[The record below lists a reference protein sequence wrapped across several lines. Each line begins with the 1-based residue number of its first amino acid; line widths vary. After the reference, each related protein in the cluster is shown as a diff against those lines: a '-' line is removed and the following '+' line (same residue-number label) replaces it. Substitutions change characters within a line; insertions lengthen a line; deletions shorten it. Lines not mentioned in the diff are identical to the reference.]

1 MIELLHIVAY
11 IIIAALGFIV
21 GMILLCRAVHK
32 SIQRENSHEEP
43 GIVIFPVFLVLASIM
58 WPLSLLG
65 FIMLAIADDEQ
76 EKYDQRDL

>member
-1 MIELLHIVAY
+1 MRAVIVAY

-21 GMILLCRAVHK
+21 GMILLCRAVYK
-32 SIQRENSHEEP
+32 SMQRGNSQEEP
-43 GIVIFPVFLVLASIM
+43 GMVIFPVFLVLASIM

-65 FIMLAIADDEQ
+65 FIMLAIADNEQ

>member
-1 MIELLHIVAY
+1 MRAVIVAY

-32 SIQRENSHEEP
+32 SIQRENSHEET

>member
-1 MIELLHIVAY
+1 MRAVIVAY

-43 GIVIFPVFLVLASIM
+43 GIVIFPVFLVLASIT
-58 WPLSLLG
+58 WPLCLLAL
-65 FIMLAIADDEQ
+65 FVLTIKELDNEQ
-76 EKYDQRDL
+76 NNYDQRDL

>member
-1 MIELLHIVAY
+1 MRAVIVAY

-21 GMILLCRAVHK
+21 GMGILCRAVYK
-32 SIQRENSHEEP
+32 TIKRGNSCEEP
-43 GIVIFPVFLVLASIM
+43 GIVIFPVFLILASIM

-76 EKYDQRDL
+76 EKYDKRDL

>member
-1 MIELLHIVAY
+1 MRAVIMAY

-21 GMILLCRAVHK
+21 GMILLCRAVYK
-32 SIQRENSHEEP
+32 SIQRGNSQE
-43 GIVIFPVFLVLASIM
+43 GSGMVIFPVFLVLASIM

>member
-1 MIELLHIVAY
+1 MRAVIVAY
-11 IIIAALGFIV
+11 IIIADLGFIV

-32 SIQRENSHEEP
+32 SLQRENSHEEP

>member
-1 MIELLHIVAY
+1 MRAVIVAY

-76 EKYDQRDL
+76 KKYDQRDL

>member
-1 MIELLHIVAY
+1 MRAVIVAY

-43 GIVIFPVFLVLASIM
+43 GIVIFPVFLILASIM
-58 WPLSLLG
+58 WLLSLLG
-65 FIMLAIADDEQ
+65 FIMLAIADNEQ

>member
-1 MIELLHIVAY
+1 MRAVIVAY

-32 SIQRENSHEEP
+32 SIQRGNLHEEP
-43 GIVIFPVFLVLASIM
+43 GIVIFPVFLILASIM

-76 EKYDQRDL
+76 KKYDQRDL

>member
-1 MIELLHIVAY
+1 MRAVIVAY

-32 SIQRENSHEEP
+32 SIQRGNSHEEP
-43 GIVIFPVFLVLASIM
+43 GIVIFPVFLILASIM

-76 EKYDQRDL
+76 KKYDQRDL

>member
-1 MIELLHIVAY
+1 MRAVIVAY

-32 SIQRENSHEEP
+32 SIQRGNSQEEP
-43 GIVIFPVFLVLASIM
+43 GIVIFPVFLILASIM
-58 WPLSLLG
+58 WPLSILG

>member
-1 MIELLHIVAY
+1 MRAVIVAY

-32 SIQRENSHEEP
+32 SIQRENSHDEP
-43 GIVIFPVFLVLASIM
+43 GLVIFPVFLVLASIM

>member
-1 MIELLHIVAY
+1 MRAVIVAY

-43 GIVIFPVFLVLASIM
+43 GIVIFPVFLVLVSIM

-76 EKYDQRDL
+76 KKYDQRDL

>member
-1 MIELLHIVAY
+1 MRAVIVAY

-43 GIVIFPVFLVLASIM
+43 GIVIFPVFLILASIM

-65 FIMLAIADDEQ
+65 FIMLAIADNEQ

>member
-1 MIELLHIVAY
+1 MRAVIVAY
-11 IIIAALGFIV
+11 IIIAALGFRV

>member
-1 MIELLHIVAY
+1 MRAVIVAY

-43 GIVIFPVFLVLASIM
+43 GIVIFSVFLVLASIM

-76 EKYDQRDL
+76 KKYDQRDL